1 MPGTSRQSPLF
12 GDTPYDR
19 AHRDDDLY
27 DSATGK
33 IIILCFVSGS
43 RTLAKPKT
51 LLKRAVHGKPRVNL
65 DRFGKR
71 EWVCEWPF
79 RYKGSISFD
88 VVNLE
93 GKF

>member
-27 DSATGK
+27 DSAAGK

-43 RTLAKPKT
+43 RTLAKPNT
-51 LLKRAVHGKPRVNL
+51 LSRRTVHGKILELISRRETLASGGGATSDV
-65 DRFGKR
+65 GKKR
-71 EWVCEWPF
+71 
-79 RYKGSISFD
+79 I
-88 VVNLE
+88 
-93 GKF
+93 

>member
-27 DSATGK
+27 DSAAGK

-43 RTLAKPKT
+43 RTLAKPNT
-51 LLKRAVHGKPRVNL
+51 LSRRTVHGKILEFN
-65 DRFGKR
+65 FEKR
-71 EWVCEWPF
+71 NVGEWWWSHE
-79 RYKGSISFD
+79 
-88 VVNLE
+88 
-93 GKF
+93 

>member
-51 LLKRAVHGKPRVNL
+51 LLKRAAHGKPRVNL

-79 RYKGSISFD
+79 RVTKDQFHST
-88 VVNLE
+88 L
-93 GKF
+93 